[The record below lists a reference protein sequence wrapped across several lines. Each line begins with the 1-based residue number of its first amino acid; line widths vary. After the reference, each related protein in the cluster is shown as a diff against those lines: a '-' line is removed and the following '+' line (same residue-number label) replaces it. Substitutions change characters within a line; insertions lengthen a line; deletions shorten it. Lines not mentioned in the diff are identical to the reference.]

1 MERPGETPGD
11 TEGAWGALCPQSPCS
26 LSDAAWGGAWPPCC
40 VYTPVLLHQPH
51 TSKQRDGWDQS
62 YAFLWWAGNCCHRHA
77 RASLGRRWVPPLR
90 PKFSL
95 LLRVLSIW
103 GITLLSSQLANVLKQ
118 KSQLLRRQLKAP
130 SFNGSLGSCPT
141 CIFPLWC

>member
-1 MERPGETPGD
+1 MESLGETPGD

-26 LSDAAWGGAWPPCC
+26 LSGAAWGGAWPPCC
-40 VYTPVLLHQPH
+40 VYTPVLPYQLH

-77 RASLGRRWVPPLR
+77 RASLGRWIPQLDLNFPSVESVEYLR
-90 PKFSL
+90 CN
-95 LLRVLSIW
+95 
-103 GITLLSSQLANVLKQ
+103 LLSSQLANVLKQ